1 MIMENVALPYILIGG
16 FSHSGTSIVT
26 HLAYELGFS
35 PGHPKH
41 MKGHGRVANPYGY
54 WENLE
59 MKGVTYDFIASAV
72 PLHFKYFCKRVKREW
87 GLKTGLKASE
97 GWKRRV
103 CKIAELN
110 DVEVYKGLE
119 LPIVW
124 RIFPEESKYII
135 ISRNRDVLWQ
145 HWKDTL
151 PTKKDMLDCLN
162 HYQKLARQIGKER
175 SCLYIQYEDF
185 RNDLRGT
192 VVRVAKHVG
201 RDVEKLDMDKIMGF
215 YKTDTKRIDVKH
227 HILEKEYRKR
237 VKK

>member
-1 MIMENVALPYILIGG
+1 MIMKNVALPYILIGG

-41 MKGHGRVANPYGY
+41 MKGHGRIANPYGY
-54 WENLE
+54 WENLRV
-59 MKGVTYDFIASAV
+59 KAVTYDFIESTKL
-72 PLHFKYFCKRVKREW
+72 PGFKYFCKRVRHEW
-87 GLKTGLKASE
+87 GLKTGLKAS
-97 GWKRRV
+97 GKWQSRV
-103 CKIAELN
+103 REVAEEN
-110 DVEVYKGLE
+110 NVEVYKGLE

-124 RIFPEESKYII
+124 RMFPEKSKYII

-151 PTKKDMLDCLN
+151 PTKRDMLDCLN

-185 RNDLRGT
+185 RNDLRGIVT
-192 VVRVAKHVG
+192 RVAKHVG

-215 YKTDTKRIDVKH
+215 YRTDTKRIDVKH
-227 HILEKEYRKR
+227 HILEREYRKQAG
-237 VKK
+237 K